1 MRKERK
7 FSLWVVC
14 ALLSAFTLVAYH
26 IPFFRYVVSNLESGL
41 NAVLIVSGLV
51 VLMLAANYF
60 FYYLL
65 LYAGRIA
72 GRCIVA
78 ATLICDAVSLYFIN
92 TYDVFLDITM
102 MGNVFNTQYSEAS
115 GFFSFSAVL
124 YVVFLGILPSVLL
137 FLSKIDF
144 GSFKRFLANIGASL
158 GIIIIIAFAN
168 MSNWPWVDRHGSPLG
183 SLLMPWSYTVN
194 SVRYKCAVRERNRQ
208 EIPLPDVTY
217 LDDEKDVV
225 VLVIGESARRDHF
238 SLYGYPRETNPL
250 LAKDDVKALVA
261 ESAATY
267 TTAGVKAILDYAPTD
282 KLYEILPNYIYRSGA
297 DVVWRTSN
305 WGEAPLHIEKY
316 FQVADLQK
324 IYADS
329 DPQFDGILVQG
340 LKETILES
348 GKNKV
353 LIIIHTSTSHGPS
366 YNKRYPSEFEKFT
379 PVCTTVEMS
388 KADKGELINSYDNT
402 ILYTDYILDQVIGQ
416 LKELPEWRSCMMY
429 ISDHGES
436 LGEGGLYMHGVPIAV
451 SPREQLEIPF
461 IVWTSDTSLK
471 IKNMEVYKQYH
482 VFHSVMNFLGARS
495 EIYDETMNIFE

>member
-1 MRKERK
+1 
-7 FSLWVVC
+7 
-14 ALLSAFTLVAYH
+14 
-26 IPFFRYVVSNLESGL
+26 
-41 NAVLIVSGLV
+41 
-51 VLMLAANYF
+51 
-60 FYYLL
+60 
-65 LYAGRIA
+65 
-72 GRCIVA
+72 
-78 ATLICDAVSLYFIN
+78 
-92 TYDVFLDITM
+92 
-102 MGNVFNTQYSEAS
+102 
-115 GFFSFSAVL
+115 
-124 YVVFLGILPSVLL
+124 
-137 FLSKIDF
+137 
-144 GSFKRFLANIGASL
+144 
-158 GIIIIIAFAN
+158 
-168 MSNWPWVDRHGSPLG
+168 
-183 SLLMPWSYTVN
+183 MPWSYTVN

-208 EIPLPDVTY
+208 EIPLPDITY

-316 FQVADLQK
+316 FQVADLQE
-324 IYADS
+324 IYTDS

-388 KADKGELINSYDNT
+388 KADKGELINSYDNS

-436 LGEGGLYMHGVPIAV
+436 LGEGGLYMHGVPIAI

-495 EIYDETMNIFE
+495 DIYDETMNIFE